1 MGWLVKG
8 TAFQRG
14 QGCQIKYRIV
24 FYPRPTPPV
33 KFESQIHS
41 DNFFFLVYLI
51 YSMRHTY
58 TKKLLIVYLK
68 FTFNWVSSLLFAK
81 IWQYSAWGLRKLS
94 TWTPYLN

>member
-1 MGWLVKG
+1 
-8 TAFQRG
+8 
-14 QGCQIKYRIV
+14 
-24 FYPRPTPPV
+24 
-33 KFESQIHS
+33 
-41 DNFFFLVYLI
+41 
-51 YSMRHTY
+51 MRHTY